1 MIGEANLE
9 GNHIRSDMDRKG
21 IDRSIFKD
29 YGGLASSKLR
39 RSEGQGSTK
48 GRTHV
53 AERERRR
60 QGGIWLCVAWWQDTD
75 DIARSNERTN
85 ERTKQAKS
93 GQYNRTRQFNK
104 RITARPEERGQQDP
118 ARGSGTRE
126 KILRRWKHSTKEEI
140 QKARHQHHRHA
151 SVIVLALCGGVGVRG
166 GEA

>member
-1 MIGEANLE
+1 
-9 GNHIRSDMDRKG
+9 MDRKG
-21 IDRSIFKD
+21 IDRSSRIMGD
-29 YGGLASSKLR
+29 LR
-39 RSEGQGSTK
+39 VPSSEGQRDRGSTK

-85 ERTKQAKS
+85 ETSEKRTIQQDAPIQQTNHS
-93 GQYNRTRQFNK
+93 QTR
-104 RITARPEERGQQDP
+104 RERGQQDP

>member
-1 MIGEANLE
+1 
-9 GNHIRSDMDRKG
+9 MDRKG
-21 IDRSIFKD
+21 IDRSSRIM
-29 YGGLASSKLR
+29 GGLASSKLR

-75 DIARSNERTN
+75 DIARSNERT
-85 ERTKQAKS
+85 KQAKS

-104 RITARPEERGQQDP
+104 RITARPEDREVSRTQRGDQGP
-118 ARGSGTRE
+118 E

-140 QKARHQHHRHA
+140 QRGRHQHHRHA